1 MTPLGSP
8 IPPYPVETKTDDPT
22 TAAADAPG
30 AGVDGPTDDDSIDV
44 WSMLA
49 GSGVASADEPD
60 YTINIIGSGVASA
73 DGPGACADVW
83 SMLATDD
90 DSTDEE
96 AIKDT
101 AALRTVPK
109 NRTYEGLEYKNQGK
123 WKEPFFFVQM
133 ADTQFGMAGGGR
145 SGLEAEEAMA
155 NVAVEHI
162 NRLKPAFAIVC
173 GDMTNQHPTNNSQSS
188 KMQQEAEVATFKRV
202 FSKVAESIPL
212 LCVCGNHDIGD
223 RPNSKTLDI
232 YNSRWGDDYYSFYCG
247 GVKFLVINTQVYK
260 ALDTVGNLMGK
271 GEDLIR
277 MRKAQDEWLE
287 KELEKTETENPA
299 HLVILSHIPPY
310 IEAADEEDGYF
321 NLKSTTRRELVG
333 KCKAKGASKWFC
345 GHYHRNSCA
354 ADADGKF
361 EVVVTAAV
369 GCNIT
374 TTPGVDR
381 RGRVGFA
388 GEGKFHFTPDVS
400 GFRIVKVTK
409 DAINHRF
416 YPFSKMLTTV
426 DPSAAEWEKASHSV
440 SKDMLQKYGL

>member
-1 MTPLGSP
+1 
-8 IPPYPVETKTDDPT
+8 
-22 TAAADAPG
+22 
-30 AGVDGPTDDDSIDV
+30 
-44 WSMLA
+44 
-49 GSGVASADEPD
+49 
-60 YTINIIGSGVASA
+60 
-73 DGPGACADVW
+73 
-83 SMLATDD
+83 
-90 DSTDEE
+90 
-96 AIKDT
+96 
-101 AALRTVPK
+101 
-109 NRTYEGLEYKNQGK
+109 
-123 WKEPFFFVQM
+123 
-133 ADTQFGMAGGGR
+133 
-145 SGLEAEEAMA
+145 
-155 NVAVEHI
+155 
-162 NRLKPAFAIVC
+162 LKPAFAIVC
-173 GDMTNQHPTNNSQSS
+173 GDMTNAYPENSSTPLYLQH
-188 KMQQEAEVATFKRV
+188 AEKDAFKRV
-202 FSKVAESIPL
+202 FSRVDESIPL

-223 RPNSKTLDI
+223 RPNSKTLNI
-232 YNSRWGDDYYSFYCG
+232 YKKRWGDDYYSFWFG

-260 ALDTVGNLMGK
+260 ALEK
-271 GEDLIR
+271 IPYAEDLLR
-277 MRKAQDEWLE
+277 MRRAQDEWLG
-287 KELEKTETENPA
+287 KELKATEEENPA

-354 ADADGKF
+354 CDADGKF

-374 TTPGVDR
+374 TTPGVNR

-388 GEGKFHFTPDVS
+388 GEGKFHFTPDMS

-440 SKDMLQKYGL
+440 SKGLLEKYGL